1 MTSSTT
7 DPLSDLTEDQ
17 LGFLYTLMLCCGE
30 DLGCIDDAVMGSI
43 NMMKTLDELC
53 DKGLCMTTSDTILG
67 FIIEEGR
74 RRFVCDGRLYELTC
88 NESRVMRYY
97 VTQCLHNDM
106 DKEFFLCMASERC
119 LQLYAEQHTLSSSEE
134 NCPITLMRLIVESE
148 VEKLQLHVEGM
159 ISLTT
164 DLNRRTQFF
173 FSQD

>member
-7 DPLSDLTEDQ
+7 DPLSNLTEDQ
-17 LGFLYTLMLCCGE
+17 LVFLYTLMLCCGE

-43 NMMKTLDELC
+43 NMMETLDELC
-53 DKGLCMTTSDTILG
+53 DKGLCLRTKERLG
-67 FIIEEGR
+67 ER
-74 RRFVCDGRLYELTC
+74 RRFVCDGRLYELTY

-148 VEKLQLHVEGM
+148 VERLELHVEGM